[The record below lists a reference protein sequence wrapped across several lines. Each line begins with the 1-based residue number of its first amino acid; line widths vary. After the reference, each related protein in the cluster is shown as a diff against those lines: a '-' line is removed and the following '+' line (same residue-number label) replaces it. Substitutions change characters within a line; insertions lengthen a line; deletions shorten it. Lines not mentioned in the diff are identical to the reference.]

1 MKSIRSRRDPR
12 RGISLIELL
21 AAMTAASVVM
31 ATAVGLVHRSFSL
44 ESRSRQVLG
53 DERTAVR
60 LARQFRADVH
70 AAVGVRCAAGQAAD
84 TVIVVIDAADESVT
98 YRHTATGL
106 ARFAEQ
112 ATGEVGREEFR
123 FSRPVAWTADS
134 QERLVS
140 LRGIAAGGSTRLPRL
155 LVDVVAAVP
164 RLALGTTPGATP

>member
-1 MKSIRSRRDPR
+1 MKSDSSCNTRR

-70 AAVGVRCAAGQAAD
+70 AAVGVRGAAGQAAD
-84 TVIVVIDAADESVT
+84 AVIVVIDAADGSVT

-106 ARFAEQ
+106 GRLVEQ
-112 ATGEVGREEFR
+112 AAGEVSREEYR
-123 FSRPVAWTADS
+123 FSRPVTWSAEC

-140 LRGIAAGGSTRLPRL
+140 LRGIAPGESTRLPRL

-164 RLALGTTPGATP
+164 RLALGATPGATP

>member
-1 MKSIRSRRDPR
+1 MTSVCSRRDPR

-70 AAVGVRCAAGQAAD
+70 AAVGVRCAAAPAAD
-84 TVIVVIDAADESVT
+84 AVIVMIDAPDGPVT
-98 YRHTATGL
+98 YRHSSTGL
-106 ARFAEQ
+106 VRLVGQ
-112 ATGEVGREEFR
+112 AAGEVGREEFR
-123 FSRPVAWTADS
+123 FWRPVIWTAEC

-155 LVDVVAAVP
+155 LIDVVAAVP
-164 RLALGTTPGATP
+164 RSARGTMPGATP

>member
-1 MKSIRSRRDPR
+1 MKSVCCRCDPR

-84 TVIVVIDAADESVT
+84 GVIVVIDAADGYVT

-106 ARFAEQ
+106 GRVAEQ
-112 ATGEVGREEFR
+112 ATGEVAREEFR
-123 FSRPVAWTADS
+123 FSRPVTWTADC

-155 LVDVVAAVP
+155 LVDVMVAVP
-164 RLALGTTPGATP
+164 RSARGTMPGATP

>member
-84 TVIVVIDAADESVT
+84 TVIVVIDAADGSVT

-164 RLALGTTPGATP
+164 RLALGATPGATP

>member
-1 MKSIRSRRDPR
+1 MKSVCNRCDPR

-70 AAVGVRCAAGQAAD
+70 AAVAVRCVAAPAAD
-84 TVIVVIDAADESVT
+84 AVLVVIDASDGTVR
-98 YRHTATGL
+98 YRHTSAGL
-106 ARFAEQ
+106 GRFAEQ
-112 ATGEVGREEFR
+112 ATGEVGREDFR
-123 FSRPVAWTADS
+123 FSRPVTWTADCR
-134 QERLVS
+134 ERLVS

-155 LVDVVAAVP
+155 LIDVVAAVP
-164 RLALGTTPGATP
+164 RSARGTMPGATP

>member
-1 MKSIRSRRDPR
+1 MTSVCCRRDPR

-70 AAVGVRCAAGQAAD
+70 AATNVRCKTAD
-84 TVIVVIDAADESVT
+84 AVIVVIDAADESVT
-98 YRHTATGL
+98 YRHTSTGL
-106 ARFAEQ
+106 ARLVEQ
-112 ATGEVGREEFR
+112 AAGEVSREEYR
-123 FSRPVAWTADS
+123 FSRPVTWNAEC

-140 LRGIAAGGSTRLPRL
+140 LRGIAAGESTRLPRL
-155 LVDVVAAVP
+155 LVDVVAAGP
-164 RLALGTTPGATP
+164 RPAPGTLPGATP